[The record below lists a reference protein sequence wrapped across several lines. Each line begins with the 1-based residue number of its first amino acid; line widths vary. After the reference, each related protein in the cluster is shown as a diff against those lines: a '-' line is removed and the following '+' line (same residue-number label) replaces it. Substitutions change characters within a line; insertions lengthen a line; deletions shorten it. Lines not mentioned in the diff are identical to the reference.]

1 MATLV
6 YDARNPFRKKTLL
19 ILEALHLLL
28 EAFIG
33 IDLRLRG
40 ISVVRGLWPNCAMP
54 FGGLV
59 HCRPAKIG
67 HLVSKL
73 CSGERRSAANFVSR
87 KLTTSENLAE
97 AKSASPQN
105 LIEERSVG
113 PANVAEMNS
122 ADLEKFAEP
131 KSASL
136 ENVAELEA
144 RLENFAPK
152 NEVRPETSPNGSR
165 HHRRMSPR

>member
-59 HCRPAKIG
+59 HCRPRK
-67 HLVSKL
+67 
-73 CSGERRSAANFVSR
+73 SG
-87 KLTTSENLAE
+87 TW
-97 AKSASPQN
+97 
-105 LIEERSVG
+105 
-113 PANVAEMNS
+113 
-122 ADLEKFAEP
+122 
-131 KSASL
+131 
-136 ENVAELEA
+136 
-144 RLENFAPK
+144 
-152 NEVRPETSPNGSR
+152 SPNSVPVNVVPQR
-165 HHRRMSPR
+165 ILCRES

>member
-1 MATLV
+1 VADNGDSSLRR
-6 YDARNPFRKKTLL
+6 ARNPFRKKTLL
-19 ILEALHLLL
+19 ILVLLEALHLLL

-97 AKSASPQN
+97 AKLASPQN

-136 ENVAELEA
+136 ENVAELKSA
-144 RLENFAPK
+144 DLENVGSSPVNFVEPK
-152 NEVRPETSPNGSR
+152 
-165 HHRRMSPR
+165 MA